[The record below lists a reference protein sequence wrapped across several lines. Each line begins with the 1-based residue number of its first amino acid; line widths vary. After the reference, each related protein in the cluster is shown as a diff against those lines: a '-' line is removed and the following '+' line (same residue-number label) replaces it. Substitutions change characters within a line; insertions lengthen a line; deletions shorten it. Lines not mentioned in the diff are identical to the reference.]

1 MKCPYC
7 GNEHPDR
14 ARFCPTT
21 GQSLEYASSTSVTCP
36 NCGKSIPAEAQF
48 CPLCGFVL
56 TVAETDQ
63 PGVIPTGGFFKRIF
77 VWVAGALAIFIIGI
91 LAIVSFNQGWL
102 KADPP
107 GPTVI
112 EPIGTALVKQTE
124 GSPFVQGDSYSTP
137 TQTSMPSPTQN
148 EPTITIPATK
158 TLKPTAPPRK
168 SCPGAPPI
176 RVEIGDRVRVMENN
190 GKPLY
195 MRSNPVVGKN
205 IQWYLYGGAELKI
218 LLGPECSDDVSFFKV
233 EDLSN
238 GHVGWVPEAV
248 ADSNSYLISKPLY

>member
-1 MKCPYC
+1 MRCPYC

-36 NCGKSIPAEAQF
+36 NCGKSIPADAQI

-56 TVAETDQ
+56 TFTETDK
-63 PGVIPTGGFFKRIF
+63 PGVVQTEGCFKRIS
-77 VWVAGALAIFIIGI
+77 VWVAGVFAMLIIVT
-91 LAIVSFNQGWL
+91 LAIVIINQGWL

-107 GPTVI
+107 GL
-112 EPIGTALVKQTE
+112 PIAAPLGTALVRQTE
-124 GSPFVQGDSYSTP
+124 SSPSPQGGGYSTP
-137 TQTSMPSPTQN
+137 AQTLAPSPTKI
-148 EPTITIPATK
+148 EPTITTP
-158 TLKPTAPPRK
+158 PTEISAPHTPTRK
-168 SCPGAPPI
+168 KCPGAPPI
-176 RVEIGDRVRVMENN
+176 RVEIGDTVRVLENN
-190 GKPLY
+190 GQPLY

-205 IQWYLYGGAELKI
+205 IQWYLYGGAQLKI

-238 GHVGWVPEAV
+238 GHIGWVAEAV
-248 ADSNSYLISKPLY
+248 ADSNNYLLSKPLD